1 MKGKLT
7 LSLGILGILAAAVQ
21 PALAQAQVSP
31 LVLHYA
37 DMVLYNGPVLTMDKD
52 TVDFSVARAIAV
64 RDGKILAVG
73 TAEDILKLAGPNTKK
88 IDLAGKAVMPGV
100 IDTHSHPNRY
110 ALAHYAQEF
119 LPGYLKFLADN
130 KIKTGRVRWEKG
142 KEAALADLKP
152 VVAKAGPDDLIY
164 ATSRG
169 NPIVMKEVRIADL
182 DALAPNNRL
191 YIAIGN
197 EMWGLVNT
205 QMLKTITDAYGPN
218 IPGILK
224 DKDGKPTGLLFGTA
238 GTVIGAEMLPQ
249 TPPELLA
256 PIFGKELEEWAA
268 IGVTTLSSRFRGTE
282 ISAYAMLDREGK
294 LPIRIAYS
302 SEAARWNP
310 NFERYM
316 KRIGNVM
323 GHGTD
328 RMWLIGMS
336 VGIPDGSP
344 PGGGGAAGGDVCA
357 TPQKREKFPD
367 DSFYEENG
375 FCYWEQPGDPTK
387 ETVMTAYR
395 YGYRIAGVHTF
406 GDKGNLIALDTFKK
420 ADAQKAPGSP
430 SDMRPSL
437 DHGMMVSP
445 EVIKETVA
453 EDLYWSLQIPMF
465 FGPRTSIVSRV
476 FGEAIAHQW
485 AMPVKSMI
493 DAGAKVTYGADAHE
507 DPNRQPMHSLWV
519 MVTRET
525 NDGRVWGA
533 KEAINRRQGLLMLTR
548 WGAGYVMR
556 EKEIGSIEPG
566 KLADFLVLDKDPL
579 SDAVADNQLKDV
591 KILQTFI
598 GGKVAYDA
606 ATAKPSPP
614 APRQVSDD
622 GLE

>member
-1 MKGKLT
+1 MKRKIV
-7 LSLGILGILAAAVQ
+7 LSLGILGLFAATPPQ
-21 PALAQAQVSP
+21 ALAQEVSP

-37 DMVLYNGPVLTMDKD
+37 DTVFYNGPVLTMDKD
-52 TVDFSVARAIAV
+52 TVDFSVARGVAV

-73 TAEDILKLAGPNTKK
+73 SAEDILKLAGPNTKK
-88 IDLAGKAVMPGV
+88 IDLEGKAVMPGV

-110 ALAHYAQEF
+110 ALAHYAQDYMA
-119 LPGYLKFLADN
+119 GYLKFLEDN

-142 KEAALADLKP
+142 KDAALADLKP
-152 VVAKAGPDDLIY
+152 VIARAGPDDLIY

-169 NPIVMKEVRIADL
+169 NPVVMTEVRIADL
-182 DALAPNNRL
+182 DAIAPNNRL

-205 QMLKTITDAYGPN
+205 PMLKSLTDAYGPN

-294 LPIRIAYS
+294 LPIRIAYT
-302 SEAARWNP
+302 SELARWNP

-316 KRIGNVM
+316 KRIGNTM

-328 RMWLIGMS
+328 RMWLIGLS

-357 TPQKREKFPD
+357 SPEKRERFPD
-367 DSFYEENG
+367 DSFYEEGG

-406 GDKGNLIALDTFKK
+406 GDKGNLIALDTYKK
-420 ADAQKAPGSP
+420 AEAQKGASGLPE
-430 SDMRPSL
+430 MRPSL
-437 DHGMMVSP
+437 DHGMMISP
-445 EVIKETVA
+445 DVIKETVA
-453 EDLYWSLQIPMF
+453 EDAWWSLQVPMF

-485 AMPVKSMI
+485 SMPIKSLI
-493 DAGAKVTYGADAHE
+493 DSGAKVTYGADAHE
-507 DPNRQPMHSLWV
+507 DPNRQPMHSLQV
-519 MVTRET
+519 MLTRET

-533 KEAINRRQGLLMLTR
+533 KEAISRRQGLLMLTR
-548 WGAGYVMR
+548 WGAGYVMK
-556 EKEIGSIEPG
+556 EKELGSLEPG
-566 KLADFLVLDKDPL
+566 KLADLLVLDKDPL
-579 SDAVADNQLKDV
+579 SDAVPDTEIKNIKV
-591 KILQTFI
+591 LQTYI
-598 GGKVAYDA
+598 GGDLAYDA
-606 ATAKPSPP
+606 ATAKPFPP
-614 APRQVSDD
+614 APRQAPAD
-622 GLE
+622 GLD